1 MKRLIN
7 SAIVIAFLFTG
18 ALAAADATDNEIFIE
33 QSGDTLTL
41 TIDQEG
47 YGNKFGGTISSGT
60 VATDMVITGTSITI
74 NLDQIGN
81 SNRLFGPFIADSA
94 NVDMVFT
101 GDSNIF
107 DWNVGY
113 TGSAD
118 DLDLDLDVTG
128 DSNTWNFDLGYNQ
141 SAESFDYDLTLVGGT
156 NVFTTVVDSDNSKWE
171 LDLTGDGND
180 YNTQQK
186 DADQILIVE
195 YSGDDGNID
204 VIQQSGT
211 CPTGVTSC
219 SGVIDLDITSDD
231 ATITIN
237 QKDTTD

>member
-47 YGNKFGGTISSGT
+47 YGNKFGGTIVSGT

-81 SNRLFGPFIADSA
+81 SNQLFGPFIADSA

-101 GDSNIF
+101 GDNNIF
-107 DWNVGY
+107 DWNVGP
-113 TGSAD
+113 
-118 DLDLDLDVTG
+118 
-128 DSNTWNFDLGYNQ
+128 N
-141 SAESFDYDLTLVGGT
+141 
-156 NVFTTVVDSDNSKWE
+156 
-171 LDLTGDGND
+171 
-180 YNTQQK
+180 
-186 DADQILIVE
+186 
-195 YSGDDGNID
+195 
-204 VIQQSGT
+204 
-211 CPTGVTSC
+211 
-219 SGVIDLDITSDD
+219 
-231 ATITIN
+231 
-237 QKDTTD
+237 